1 MTDSSTALDWNDA
14 RKLFESGGLSV
25 ILPLHNTGEQTAE
38 NLERLNALL
47 NAEGFPYSLI
57 PVDDGSSD
65 NTRDVL
71 EYFATQHA
79 SCCSPVYCATNIGK
93 GAAILEGLKLVRT
106 EWTLLLDGDLDL
118 DPAMLPAFCSTA
130 IRTGAEVV
138 VGSKRHPNAE
148 VQYPLRRRVASSLY
162 RFLVQRLLH
171 LNLSDTQSGMKLF
184 KTEALQRIAEKLL
197 VKRFAFDL
205 EVLTVAR
212 EYKIPIAEAPVRILT
227 FGRKWGCLT
236 LSVFWRTFIDTLAIA
251 YRERILHYYASITP
265 SRTPTPSTKRPY
277 FSVIVACPGD
287 STVLRRL
294 MDALR
299 EQTYRDFEVL
309 FLPDRLLVRPE
320 TNYRFRII
328 ATGSVRPAKKRNMGA
343 LAATGDVLAF
353 IDDDAYPRPDWLA
366 SAAVHFATSTE
377 NADGSLPSPDALGG
391 PGLTPPED
399 PPLAQLSGCVLASP
413 LVSGNFRYRYFVQGK
428 LHKIEDFPSCNLFV
442 KKSVFDAIHGFREDF
457 WPGEDTLLCADLQR
471 QGYSLWYDPRVVV
484 YHHRRPLF
492 LPHLRQVGRYA
503 LHRGFFARRIGLN
516 SRRLS
521 YLLPSLFVLGL
532 CLGAPLACFIP
543 WVAILYIATCS
554 FYLLLTLA
562 DAVLESPA
570 PKYILMLW
578 AGIICTHVWY
588 GCRFILGFCSKK
600 MPCGVRPFD
609 HR

>member
-1 MTDSSTALDWNDA
+1 
-14 RKLFESGGLSV
+14 
-25 ILPLHNTGEQTAE
+25 
-38 NLERLNALL
+38 
-47 NAEGFPYSLI
+47 
-57 PVDDGSSD
+57 
-65 NTRDVL
+65 
-71 EYFATQHA
+71 
-79 SCCSPVYCATNIGK
+79 
-93 GAAILEGLKLVRT
+93 
-106 EWTLLLDGDLDL
+106 
-118 DPAMLPAFCSTA
+118 
-130 IRTGAEVV
+130 
-138 VGSKRHPNAE
+138 
-148 VQYPLRRRVASSLY
+148 
-162 RFLVQRLLH
+162 
-171 LNLSDTQSGMKLF
+171 MKLF

-227 FGRKWGCLT
+227 FGRKWGCLS
-236 LSVFWRTFIDTLAIA
+236 LGVFWRTLLDTLAIA
-251 YRERILHYYASITP
+251 YRERILHYYASISP
-265 SRTPTPSTKRPY
+265 SRTPAPSTKRPY

-287 STVLRRL
+287 SVVLRRL

-309 FLPDRLLVRPE
+309 FLPDQLLVRPE

-328 ATGSVRPAKKRNMGA
+328 ATGRVRPAKKRNMGA

-377 NADGSLPSPDALGG
+377 NADTPSPSPDALGG

-413 LVSGNFRYRYFVQGK
+413 LVSGNFRYRYFIQGK

-442 KKSVFDAIHGFREDF
+442 KKSVFNAIHGFREDF

-543 WVAILYIATCS
+543 WIEILYVAICS

-562 DAVLESPA
+562 DAALESPA

-578 AGIICTHVWY
+578 AGIISTHIWY
-588 GCRFILGFCSKK
+588 GCRFILGFCSQK